1 MCEIFFRLRFILP
14 KLINICFFLNIKRQ
28 NANLFYKHVNIF
40 KFMRLWRTYLCIVT
54 N

>member
-28 NANLFYKHVNIF
+28 NAIAANQKNKN
-40 KFMRLWRTYLCIVT
+40 KFMNYE